1 MTYNYSYIFLI
12 AFDRGLRPQ
21 SELDGP
27 QSLVL
32 GCDWPKLEGGQKS
45 PQRIVLTESN
55 SNSNLLF
62 EVITVWRTVM
72 A

>member
-1 MTYNYSYIFLI
+1 MTYNYSHIFLI

-32 GCDWPKLEGGQKS
+32 GCVWPKLEGGQNHLS
-45 PQRIVLTESN
+45 GIVLTESN
-55 SNSNLLF
+55 SNLSF
-62 EVITVWRTVM
+62 
-72 A
+72 AF